1 MPSKPPPVPVKAPA
15 SAKRKARPSATPATG
30 SEGKEKNSNSKK
42 WGDANMK
49 AGWTCIPNILIHR
62 QKTLGIDAID
72 LNILLHLITYWW
84 EDENLPHPSKD
95 TLAKS
100 IGVSASTIQRH
111 IRGMEAAQLIKRIIR
126 RKSGDRNDTNL
137 YDLTPLKAILEPH
150 ALVELEA
157 RKSSRDKKRE
167 RQTKVT
173 KVPQTEPKEAK

>member
-1 MPSKPPPVPVKAPA
+1 MNPKPPTTAETAEAPLH
-15 SAKRKARPSATPATG
+15 PIPPLPLSATTSAV
-30 SEGKEKNSNSKK
+30 KRNSNAVK
-42 WGDANMK
+42 WGKASMD

-111 IRGMEAAQLIKRIIR
+111 IRGMEAAKLLKRIIR
-126 RKSGDRNDTNL
+126 PKSGEKNDTNL
-137 YDLTPLKAILEPH
+137 YDLKPLRAILEPH
-150 ALVELEA
+150 ALFELEA
-157 RKSSRDKKRE
+157 RQAARDKKRE
-167 RQTKVT
+167 RKTKVT
-173 KVPQTEPKEAK
+173 KVPKPPAT